1 MAPEDPWVIKDAGK
15 DIVEERQRSHAPGGG
30 SGAVPLQQEVQEAR
44 LPERTP
50 RGPGK
55 PGTDSSVS
63 DSELSSGTGMRC
75 SVWREQTQRKMPHY
89 WALALAA
96 PLVLLGHTVRAEDC
110 VVDATGECEDA
121 ELSLRQL
128 RGERLSRH
136 LGEDQAAPTC
146 AAYGCGEFVRN
157 HPCQC
162 TPQCKKFGNCC
173 PDYQATCVK
182 KEDAALGSD
191 VDSPTVPEEDAAPSC
206 ASFGCSEKYVAN
218 HPCQC
223 TAKCAKFGNCCSDFK
238 AVCLAKEEAS
248 EAPAA
253 PATTTTEAEVTTT
266 SSTTAE
272 ETAAEEEDVTAEDA
286 TGETDDAWKGTV
298 DGILHLDDDWI
309 KQDKVAGECATAKR
323 GDECFIAVN
332 WAMSDG
338 IYEHPEWWPELQA
351 GASSFE
357 EFQAHQHLMNA
368 TLCPQPCMVRYQ
380 QYLVPTYRSQHQYP
394 MKGVSYGASPLK
406 NTGVLLTDDDFM
418 TDITGAMWDSWGRGD
433 LDLLKSMGVN
443 TLRMY
448 GNDLNYSH
456 RSFLDGAYKRD
467 MDIIVGLS
475 DWGFIQGPDPCDR
488 NGYECFSQVYE
499 AYKNNLLKGFT
510 IRNYTMYHPALKALI
525 ISNEPDLK
533 VHPRTSVCRAM
544 ISSLDAILQ
553 AEKDLNVTENPIAFT
568 VTFSFAAF
576 GKNPPGLGQMQ
587 ELYHCLEHPEAPP
600 TNYKPKNDVLT
611 AFHQRWVHSFN
622 TAAPGHVV
630 EELFLDKYKKSIF
643 WSEKM
648 KIPLFIGEYHSVHVG
663 AKDDLP
669 ILVGDA
675 LSPTYPFFLGYNFFE
690 FSVRYDK
697 GGSEKKFGMFGYG
710 DCPLL
715 DMNYSGQVYT
725 IWDLVPAPDKYG
737 YPLSVALSAAY
748 GKGSKLPTLRKSP
761 CMEATLGV
769 S

>member
-1 MAPEDPWVIKDAGK
+1 MKPVNFRPCSFFKDAK
-15 DIVEERQRSHAPGGG
+15 DDNEQQTERRPN
-30 SGAVPLQQEVQEAR
+30 V
-44 LPERTP
+44 
-50 RGPGK
+50 
-55 PGTDSSVS
+55 
-63 DSELSSGTGMRC
+63 
-75 SVWREQTQRKMPHY
+75 
-89 WALALAA
+89 A
-96 PLVLLGHTVRAEDC
+96 PLARQTSP
-110 VVDATGECEDA
+110 GECEDA

-253 PATTTTEAEVTTT
+253 PATTTTEAEVGL
-266 SSTTAE
+266 AE
-272 ETAAEEEDVTAEDA
+272 SQN
-286 TGETDDAWKGTV
+286 GPKF
-298 DGILHLDDDWI
+298 IPRPLHVW
-309 KQDKVAGECATAKR
+309 
-323 GDECFIAVN
+323 
-332 WAMSDG
+332 
-338 IYEHPEWWPELQA
+338 
-351 GASSFE
+351 
-357 EFQAHQHLMNA
+357 HLMNA

-418 TDITGAMWDSWGRGD
+418 TDSWVGQDSHDITGAMWDSWGRGD

-510 IRNYTMYHPALKALI
+510 IR
-525 ISNEPDLK
+525 
-533 VHPRTSVCRAM
+533 
-544 ISSLDAILQ
+544 SLRLQ
-553 AEKDLNVTENPIAFT
+553 
-568 VTFSFAAF
+568 
-576 GKNPPGLGQMQ
+576 
-587 ELYHCLEHPEAPP
+587 C
-600 TNYKPKNDVLT
+600 
-611 AFHQRWVHSFN
+611 
-622 TAAPGHVV
+622 
-630 EELFLDKYKKSIF
+630 
-643 WSEKM
+643 
-648 KIPLFIGEYHSVHVG
+648 
-663 AKDDLP
+663 
-669 ILVGDA
+669 
-675 LSPTYPFFLGYNFFE
+675 
-690 FSVRYDK
+690 
-697 GGSEKKFGMFGYG
+697 
-710 DCPLL
+710 
-715 DMNYSGQVYT
+715 
-725 IWDLVPAPDKYG
+725 
-737 YPLSVALSAAY
+737 
-748 GKGSKLPTLRKSP
+748 
-761 CMEATLGV
+761 
-769 S
+769 

>member
-1 MAPEDPWVIKDAGK
+1 MA
-15 DIVEERQRSHAPGGG
+15 RF
-30 SGAVPLQQEVQEAR
+30 
-44 LPERTP
+44 
-50 RGPGK
+50 
-55 PGTDSSVS
+55 
-63 DSELSSGTGMRC
+63 
-75 SVWREQTQRKMPHY
+75 
-89 WALALAA
+89 LAL
-96 PLVLLGHTVRAEDC
+96 LGLCAVAEETL
-110 VVDATGECEDA
+110 DALNDDSCLAGEPC

-128 RGERLSRH
+128 RGERISQLDVDGP
-136 LGEDQAAPTC
+136 LC
-146 AAYGCGEFVRN
+146 AAFGCGQFVR
-157 HPCQC
+157 
-162 TPQCKKFGNCC
+162 G
-173 PDYQATCVK
+173 
-182 KEDAALGSD
+182 
-191 VDSPTVPEEDAAPSC
+191 
-206 ASFGCSEKYVAN
+206 

-223 TAKCAKFGNCCSDFK
+223 TAKCAKYGNCCSDYKDICEGTSKKLKAEAIPLCANLGCTSKYQSNQPCQCTPKCGKFGNCCSDYK
-238 AVCLAKEEAS
+238 EACLADAEE
-248 EAPAA
+248 
-253 PATTTTEAEVTTT
+253 TKTTT
-266 SSTTAE
+266 SSEPEEVETTTVVSTTAE
-272 ETAAEEEDVTAEDA
+272 ETSVKSTEEKEAGGDN
-286 TGETDDAWKGTV
+286 AWKDTV
-298 DGILHLDDDWI
+298 DGVLHINDDWI
-309 KQDKVAGECATAKR
+309 KQDTLDTQDSCETAKR
-323 GDECFIAVN
+323 GDECWVAVS
-332 WAMSDG
+332 WAMADG
-338 IYEHPEWWPELQA
+338 IYEHPEWWPELQP

-357 EFQAHQHLMNA
+357 EFQAHQHLMNS
-368 TLCPQPCMVRYQ
+368 TLCPQPCMLRYK
-380 QYLVPTYRSQHQYP
+380 QYSVPTYRSNHQYP

-456 RSFLDGAYKRD
+456 RSFLDGAWKRD

-499 AYKNNLLKGFT
+499 AYKNNLLKGFA

-544 ISSLDAILQ
+544 ITSLDAILQ
-553 AEKDLNVTENPIAFT
+553 AEKDLNITENPIALT

-576 GKNPPGLGQMQ
+576 GRNPPGLGQMQ
-587 ELYHCLEHPEAPP
+587 ELYRCLQHPEAPP
-600 TNYKPKNDVLT
+600 TYYRPKNDVLG
-611 AFHQRWVHSFN
+611 AFRKRWVHSFN

-643 WSEKM
+643 WSDEM

-669 ILVGDA
+669 ILVKDA
-675 LSPTYPFFLGYNFFE
+675 LSATYPFFLGYNFFE

-715 DMNYSGQVYT
+715 DMNYSGMVYT

-737 YPLSVALSAAY
+737 YPLSMALSHAY
-748 GKGSKLPTLRKSP
+748 GKGSNLPKLRKAP
-761 CMEATLGV
+761 CLEETLGV